1 MSLRNK
7 VCNGPSPFQGAWLLW
22 YRVFPKN
29 GYSKTFVSFSRFG
42 NCLKQGRSSFSSQ
55 DMAKKVIVSHNW
67 SPMLDHSAIAVKE
80 KTQITQFGS
89 ELSRMSLIGTV
100 WGLES
105 KIGPHF
111 LNFMPFFV
119 IFRDCTPPLPAI
131 ELIGF
136 WEIKCATNPAPSKG
150 LGSFGIEFRPKYPL
164 FKNVGQLLTFPKLS
178 WTSP

>member
-1 MSLRNK
+1 
-7 VCNGPSPFQGAWLLW
+7 
-22 YRVFPKN
+22 
-29 GYSKTFVSFSRFG
+29 
-42 NCLKQGRSSFSSQ
+42 
-55 DMAKKVIVSHNW
+55 MAKKVIVSDNW
-67 SPMLDHSAIAVKE
+67 SSMLDHSTIAVKE

-89 ELSRMSLIGTV
+89 ELSRMWLIGTV

-136 WEIKCATNPAPSKG
+136 
-150 LGSFGIEFRPKYPL
+150 
-164 FKNVGQLLTFPKLS
+164 
-178 WTSP
+178 